1 MMNGTMEVEAYPDEN
16 TDDEHPSN
24 IEEAPSPDAAAKP
37 NPFLKF
43 AFQSPRRSAHSPAGR
58 TTSQSPVA
66 LGKRKETPID
76 IDAASRSDLKLADG
90 TRKATLKRENSSS
103 RGSKKVKTYEHLRP
117 LNDNLAPGLDIIF
130 CGINPGEQS
139 ARIGHHFGNPR
150 NHFWC
155 CLHESGLASRKLD
168 PREDYKLPEQFSI
181 GLTNLVPRP
190 TVEQSEL
197 SRKEQVEGV
206 PQLLR
211 KITQYQ
217 PRVVCFVGL
226 GIADIV
232 RSKVVNKEKNNKL
245 MADVGLQAYKMVH
258 SPNSNPTALTT
269 DPPPVTETLFYAVSS
284 TSGRVVR
291 YQKTDKVQQFKNL
304 QMLTEQLKKGDYRT
318 TNLEIISNPTHVD
331 THVDSGLVRPSGTS
345 IGQTGRLHLNLR
357 LRDADGPAEPHSI
370 LRHYQLAAWK

>member
-1 MMNGTMEVEAYPDEN
+1 MNGLIEVEAYPDEN

-24 IEEAPSPDAAAKP
+24 IEEAAAKP

-43 AFQSPRRSAHSPAGR
+43 AFQYPRRSAHSHAGR
-58 TTSQSPVA
+58 TTSQSPIA

-76 IDAASRSDLKLADG
+76 DDAASRSDLKLAD
-90 TRKATLKRENSSS
+90 
-103 RGSKKVKTYEHLRP
+103 GSKKVKTYEHLRP

-130 CGINPGEQS
+130 CGV
-139 ARIGHHFGNPR
+139 
-150 NHFWC
+150 
-155 CLHESGLASRKLD
+155 K
-168 PREDYKLPEQFSI
+168 
-181 GLTNLVPRP
+181 P
-190 TVEQSEL
+190 TAEQSEL

-211 KITQYQ
+211 KIAQYQ

-245 MADVGLQAYKMVH
+245 KADMGLQAYKMVH
-258 SPNSNPTALTT
+258 SPNSNHTALTT
-269 DPPPVTETLFYAVSS
+269 DPPPVAETLFYAVSS
-284 TSGRVVR
+284 TSGRVAK

-331 THVDSGLVRPSGTS
+331 SGV
-345 IGQTGRLHLNLR
+345 
-357 LRDADGPAEPHSI
+357 
-370 LRHYQLAAWK
+370 